1 MSTMRR
7 RHRIVC
13 SSDEEDEEE
22 EVVVEVSPPPRQP
35 PRVVEEDDSTTAN
48 LNFETVTLNSPAPPT
63 PTPSSEVADCAVGR
77 VLQEMGLRLRVEWLQ
92 SCLAQLEGSVPR
104 FRAFDDAT
112 KAKLC
117 FQQFLYSDMN
127 LSGAGELPPNVH
139 TLHSV
144 DIKGPFVL
152 QVDEIVNI
160 SCPLR
165 GRYQE
170 SSAGIKRCLKL
181 SMTDGIQR
189 VFGMEYRPIKGLDVM
204 APAGIK
210 VAICNVNVRHG
221 LLMLVPE
228 VFEILGGMVEE
239 LEGVRQRLVKEVNKP
254 PRGKRTRN
262 GVVPPL
268 ATRLTR
274 AAWPVEG
281 ATAPECPDAPRGS
294 DRPPLYQE
302 RGTLPGIRAS
312 NRFGDV
318 AAPIRREDAETDLSF
333 VEAMDMSS
341 IPASNRVAALNRRE
355 DAESGLSP
363 LESMH
368 ASSTAAV
375 SRGDVAASI
384 SREDTEIGLSPME
397 AMHASSTAAVS
408 WGDVAASISREDT
421 EIGLSPMEVMDDE
434 ESHMVDIDT
443 MSTIPSSSTT
453 GEDIAVSV
461 NTEDAAPISLRN
473 GAMDAED
480 IDSIDA
486 GIVSDTL
493 AQGRTQSNIPVHIT
507 TVDSEDELPTAAID
521 AEEVCMADELEHP
534 FILTGDKEIPFTY
547 MASLSAKWAAAMD
560 KTSSVKGKIKCFLT
574 GVKSFKYKERS
585 TYELRVYVDDGSL
598 ISEILIDHNVVQKG
612 TGYSPMEVTNALASS
627 DKKQENDMKET
638 MKQFQR
644 FLMNFEGT
652 MIVEMNEESPFPVA
666 TEMNQ
671 GCPASDAWLLL
682 RRLQSSTS
690 VQLQP
695 HRGSDTIH
703 LSP

>member
-22 EVVVEVSPPPRQP
+22 VAPQPRQP

-63 PTPSSEVADCAVGR
+63 PPPSSEVADCAVGR

-92 SCLAQLEGSVPR
+92 SCLAQLEGSIR
-104 FRAFDDAT
+104 GFRAFDDAT

-127 LSGAGELPPNVH
+127 LSGAGELPLNVH

-144 DIKGPFVL
+144 DLKGPFVL

-181 SMTDGIQR
+181 SMTDGMQR

-204 APAGIK
+204 APAGTK

-281 ATAPECPDAPRGS
+281 ASAPECPDAPKGS

-302 RGTLPGIRAS
+302 RGTLSGTHAS

-333 VEAMDMSS
+333 VEAMDISS
-341 IPASNRVAALNRRE
+341 IPASNRVAALSRRV
-355 DAESGLSP
+355 DAES
-363 LESMH
+363 
-368 ASSTAAV
+368 
-375 SRGDVAASI
+375 
-384 SREDTEIGLSPME
+384 GLSPME

-408 WGDVAASISREDT
+408 WGDVEASISREDT
-421 EIGLSPMEVMDDE
+421 EIGLSPIEVMDVE
-434 ESHMVDIDT
+434 ESHMVDIET

-461 NTEDAAPISLRN
+461 HTEDSAPISLPN

-507 TVDSEDELPTAAID
+507 TVDSEDELPTEAID

-534 FILTGDKEIPFTY
+534 YILTGDKEIPFTY
-547 MASLSAKWAAAMD
+547 MACLSAKWAAAKD
-560 KTSSVKGKIKCFLT
+560 KTSSVKGKIKGFR
-574 GVKSFKYKERS
+574 YQRRS

-627 DKKQENDMKET
+627 DIKQQNDMKET

-644 FLMNFEGT
+644 FLENFEGT
-652 MIVEMNEESPFPVA
+652 MIVEMNKESPFPVA

-682 RRLQSSTS
+682 RRLQSFTS